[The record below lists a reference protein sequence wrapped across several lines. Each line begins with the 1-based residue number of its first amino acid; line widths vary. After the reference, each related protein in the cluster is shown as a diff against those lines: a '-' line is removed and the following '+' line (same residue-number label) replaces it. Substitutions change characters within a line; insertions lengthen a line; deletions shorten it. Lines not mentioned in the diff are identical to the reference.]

1 MEATMKANKTK
12 RSKRTTPKQVDI
24 HRVAVLNRGE
34 PAVRFLR
41 ALREYNAERGTAIE
55 AVALWTDADVGAS
68 WIRQA
73 DDAIALGP
81 ALATAADGSATSAYC
96 DHERVIDLLV
106 RHRCDAVWPGWGF
119 IAEDPR
125 FVDRAA
131 AAGLEFI
138 GPPAESMRL
147 LGDKIGAKQLAEQC
161 DVPLGPWCLVE
172 DDMDEAALRAAGET
186 IGYPLMAKASAGGG
200 GRGIRRVECADDLLA
215 AVNAARD
222 EVRKIFGQGG
232 LLLEKCILGA
242 RHIEVQL
249 VAGADGKASAV
260 GVRDCSIQRRNQ
272 KVIEEAPS
280 PVLTSAARQQALDAT
295 VRLAEA
301 AGYRGVGTAEFLYR
315 PQTDE
320 LSFLEVNSRLQVEHT
335 ITEAISGCDLVHAQL
350 DIARGLPWQ
359 PPAGPPRGHAIEVRL
374 NAENPE
380 HDFRPSPGIIRL
392 LRLPSGPGIRV
403 DCGVAEGQA
412 IAPEFD
418 SMIAKVIAWAP
429 TRRQA
434 IARLQRAL
442 RELQVVVEDGATN
455 KAFLLD
461 LLTVPAYVSGE
472 ADTGWLDRAVAD
484 GEFGT
489 PTGAFE
495 ALLVAAVTEYRLR
508 RRADIERFLAQA
520 QDGIPQQLPPPD
532 GLTFELR
539 LRGRNHTI
547 EVYALSHDRYLV
559 GPAGAL
565 HRLTIEPT
573 GPHAAILQ
581 IEGRRHDVLHA
592 RGRAGILVEIDGA
605 MHAIEQSSGGVVAAP
620 APAMVVQV
628 SASEGDVVAV
638 GDRICTLEAMKME
651 MPVFAPT
658 AGTVRSLLCRA
669 NEQVTAGQPL
679 AIIDAEGEAE
689 TVADGDDAPLPTPAP
704 QPLDRVL
711 AAAGERQQLL
721 QTMAQPE
728 RQAVL
733 DGLIDE
739 VRAVLLGHE
748 LPNHRIAAIEA
759 LLDDHELIST
769 ASTPACLRPLIDL
782 LGAFADAGSLFDRNL
797 LPLVGEPAAASA
809 ELAFYDFCRRHHEGA
824 DAASAELQPLMERA
838 LAWYGVPALASSA
851 VLRAALWRLACANAH
866 GGARHR
872 LCSLLLRLA
881 ISLHEAGLE
890 LQKDD
895 ALREV
900 VGRVAQ
906 VAHDAFSFVA
916 DNASQA
922 VYVLFE
928 QHRYVRHRLELDRW
942 IEATIANF
950 DDAPPSDARQWVE
963 ELIESRQ
970 PVLHTL
976 LRRAD
981 STSAGALSVAETA
994 LRRLYAGAMCTDL
1007 RAWRVGPVV
1016 AADAAMGL
1024 HEGQTPVTLLLAQ
1037 TLDEALAA
1045 LPTLLQERPAASRRV
1060 VEITLTGDA
1069 EPAPTAI
1076 TAAIEGLEAGSL
1088 PADRLARLT
1097 VSWTS
1102 GEAALCH
1109 LSWQVIGT
1117 GLQLDDLHG
1126 LHPETACRIELW
1138 RLEAFE
1144 LQRLEAPEHLVAFR
1158 GRARAN
1164 ARDERVFVFAELRDV
1179 PDDLEADDAGERLWE
1194 FERAYFEGIRIIRQ
1208 VQAGTALRRRF
1219 HWNRLTFHVR
1229 PVLNL
1234 GARDVA
1240 RIAHKLEAP
1249 ARGAGLQKVVVR
1261 AQVRDD
1267 RSPAGLRPV
1276 ELVISTPGS
1285 HRLDVQLR
1293 TPSPLPLRAMTPYA
1307 MAVVRSRR
1315 MGATYPYE
1323 IIRMLEGRVAAD
1335 RLPHP
1340 DMIEGSF
1347 VELDLDEQGAL
1358 VPAERPRGGNS
1369 AGVVVGLVSHVTER
1383 HPEGMERVWIASDPT
1398 RAMGALAEP
1407 ECRRVI
1413 AALDLATERGIPL
1426 EWLPV
1431 SAGAL
1436 ISMDSGTENLDWTAR
1451 VLRRI
1456 IEFTQSGG
1464 VIHVIVA
1471 AVNVGAQSYWNAE
1484 ATMLMHCRG
1493 MLIMTPAGSMVLT
1506 GKKALE
1512 YSGSVAAEDERGIG
1526 GYARIMG
1533 PNGQGQCQARDLGDA
1548 YAILFEHY
1556 RNTYV
1561 VAGESHPRPHL
1572 SGDPVQRSILDHAY
1586 EGSEDFVTVGEIF
1599 DDATNPG
1606 RKRPFSIR
1614 AVMAATIDGDGGH
1627 VERFGAMADAD
1638 TAVVWEARMGGQ
1650 PATVIGIESRPLTR
1664 RGRIPM
1670 DGPETWTGGTLF
1682 PNSSRKVARALNAAS
1697 GQRPVVVLA
1706 NLSGFDGSPESLRRL
1721 QLEYGAEIGRA
1732 VVNFDGP
1739 IVFAVIG
1746 RYHGGAYV
1754 VFSKALNPGLHALAL
1769 EGSYASVIGG
1779 APAAAVVF
1787 PRLVRQLAQKD
1798 PAVLGA
1804 KKALDKAPASRRPR
1818 LREALDAALSDATLR
1833 AQGEVARQ
1841 FDDIHTV
1848 ERAVEVGSL
1857 DAVIPPAR
1865 LRPAVIEV
1873 LQRAAL
1879 DDDGDS
1885 TGSRRT
1891 GGPVRSR
1898 ASRPTAGAPPSS
1910 PSVGSLPS

>member
-1 MEATMKANKTK
+1 MTANIG
-12 RSKRTTPKQVDI
+12 RI
-24 HRVAVLNRGE
+24 AVLNRGE

-41 ALREYNAERGTAIE
+41 ALREYNAERDTTIE
-55 AVALWTDADVGAS
+55 AVALWTDADLGAP

-81 ALATAADGSATSAYC
+81 ALTVDADNIATSAYC
-96 DHERVIDLLV
+96 DHSRVIDLLV
-106 RHRCDAVWPGWGF
+106 QAGCDAVWPGWGF

-125 FVDRAA
+125 FVDLAT
-131 AAGLEFI
+131 AAGLVFI

-147 LGDKIGAKQLAEQC
+147 LGDKIGAKQLAETC

-172 DDMDEAALRAAGET
+172 DDMDEAALCAAAEK

-200 GRGIRRVECADDLLA
+200 GRGIRKVERAEDLA
-215 AVNAARD
+215 AAVQAARD
-222 EVRKIFGQGG
+222 EVAKIFGQGG
-232 LLLEKCILGA
+232 LLLEACITEA

-249 VAGADGKASAV
+249 VVGADGKASAV

-280 PVLTSAARQQALDAT
+280 PALSEAARERAFDAT

-301 AGYRGVGTAEFLYR
+301 ASYRGVGTAEFLYR
-315 PQTDE
+315 PGSDT

-359 PPAGPPRGHAIEVRL
+359 QPDGPPRGHAIEVRL

-403 DCGVAEGQA
+403 DCGVVEGQA

-429 TRRQA
+429 TRHQA
-434 IARLQRAL
+434 IARMRRAL

-455 KAFLLD
+455 KAFLLE
-461 LLTVPAYVSGE
+461 LLAWPEFTSAE
-472 ADTGWLDRAVAD
+472 ADTGWLDRAVAA

-508 RRADIERFLAQA
+508 RRADIERFFAQA
-520 QDGIPQQLPPPD
+520 QDGIPQQLPPPE
-532 GLTFELR
+532 GLSFELR
-539 LRGRNHTI
+539 LRGRTHTV
-547 EVYALSHDRYLV
+547 EVYATSYDRYLV

-565 HRLTIEPT
+565 HRLSIEPT
-573 GPHAAILQ
+573 GPHAALLQ

-592 RGRAGILVEIDGA
+592 RGRTGILIEIDGA
-605 MHAIEQSSGGVVAAP
+605 MHAIEQASGGVVAAS

-628 SASEGDVVAV
+628 AVAEGDTVAA

-651 MPVFAPT
+651 MPVFAP
-658 AGTVRSLLCRA
+658 GPGIVRSLLCRA

-679 AIIDAEGEAE
+679 AIIDTSSSA
-689 TVADGDDAPLPTPAP
+689 DDAAEDSAGDEGPLPEPP
-704 QPLDRVL
+704 QQPLDRVL
-711 AAAGERQQLL
+711 SAGEGRHKVLAKL
-721 QTMAQPE
+721 TDDE
-728 RQAVL
+728 RLAALAALV
-733 DGLIDE
+733 DE

-748 LPNHRIAAIEA
+748 LPATRVAAIEA
-759 LLDDHELIST
+759 LLDDDNLLS
-769 ASTPACLRPLIDL
+769 AAPSPSCLRPLIDL
-782 LGAFADAGSLFDRNL
+782 LGAFADAGSLFDRNF
-797 LPLVGEPAAASA
+797 LPLPGEPAAASA
-809 ELAFYDFCRRHHEGA
+809 DLAFYDFCRRHREGA
-824 DAASAELQPLMERA
+824 DAAGAELQPLLERA
-838 LAWYGVPALASSA
+838 LAWYGVPALSPNT
-851 VLRAALWRLACANAH
+851 VLRAALWRLACANHH
-866 GGARHR
+866 GAARHR

-881 ISLHEAGLE
+881 ISLHEAGLD
-890 LQKDD
+890 LQGD
-895 ALREV
+895 ASLSEII
-900 VGRVAQ
+900 GRVGQ
-906 VAHDAFSFVA
+906 VALPAFSFVE
-916 DNASQA
+916 DNATQA
-922 VYVLFE
+922 AYVLFE
-928 QHRYVRHRLELDRW
+928 QHRYVRHRLELDSW
-942 IEATIANF
+942 IEATIAALAK
-950 DDAPPSDARQWVE
+950 APQQARQALVD
-963 ELIESRQ
+963 ELADSRH
-970 PVLHTL
+970 PVLSAL

-981 STSAGALSVAETA
+981 CGRPEASAVAETA
-994 LRRLYAGAMCTDL
+994 LRRLYAGTECTDIRTWQL
-1007 RAWRVGPVV
+1007 DNVMAV
-1016 AADAAMGL
+1016 DAAVVLRDGN
-1024 HEGQTPVTLLLAQ
+1024 TPINLLLANDLGDALA
-1037 TLDEALAA
+1037 TLPGLLEERPPASRRAVEIALAGARDLSAERIEKAVAALAA
-1045 LPTLLQERPAASRRV
+1045 
-1060 VEITLTGDA
+1060 
-1069 EPAPTAI
+1069 
-1076 TAAIEGLEAGSL
+1076 EATPS
-1088 PADRLARLT
+1088 DRLTRLT
-1097 VSWTS
+1097 VTWADADQALHHRSWRS
-1102 GEAALCH
+1102 NIAGLH
-1109 LSWQVIGT
+1109 LEP
-1117 GLQLDDLHG
+1117 LHG
-1126 LHPETACRIELW
+1126 LHPETAWRIELW

-1144 LQRLEAPEHLVAFR
+1144 LQRLETPEHLVAFR
-1158 GRARAN
+1158 GVARAN
-1164 ARDERVFVFAELRDV
+1164 PRDERVFVFAELRDV
-1179 PDDLEADDAGERLWE
+1179 PDDLSAPDAAERLWE
-1194 FERAYFEGIRIIRQ
+1194 FERAYFEGIRVIRQ

-1229 PVLNL
+1229 PVMVL
-1234 GARDVA
+1234 GARDIASLA
-1240 RIAHKLEAP
+1240 RRLEAP

-1261 AQVRDD
+1261 GQVRDG
-1267 RSPAGLRPV
+1267 RHAAGVRPV
-1276 ELVISTPGS
+1276 ELVVSTPGS
-1285 HRLDVQLR
+1285 HRLDVQVR
-1293 TPSPLPLRAMTPYA
+1293 TPSPLPMRAMTPYA

-1315 MGATYPYE
+1315 MGAVYPYE
-1323 IIRMLEGRVAAD
+1323 IIRMLEGRVAAE

-1340 DMIEGSF
+1340 DMMTGSF
-1347 VELDLDEQGAL
+1347 VELDLDQDGAL
-1358 VPAERPRGGNS
+1358 VPADRALGANQ
-1369 AGVVVGLVSHVTER
+1369 AGVVVGLVGHVTER

-1398 RAMGALAEP
+1398 KAMGALSEP
-1407 ECRRVI
+1407 ECRRII
-1413 AALDLATERGIPL
+1413 AALEMAEARSLPV

-1451 VLRRI
+1451 VLRQI
-1456 IEFTQSGG
+1456 VQFTQSGG
-1464 VIHVIVA
+1464 VIHLIVA

-1493 MLIMTPAGSMVLT
+1493 LLIMTPAGSMVLT

-1526 GYARIMG
+1526 GFARIMG
-1533 PNGQGQCQARDLGDA
+1533 PNGQGQILARDLGDA

-1556 RNTYV
+1556 RNSYV
-1561 VAGESHPRPHL
+1561 VPGETGPRAHVTI
-1572 SGDPVQRSILDHAY
+1572 DPSDRSILDYAY
-1586 EGSEDFVTVGEIF
+1586 TGSEDFATVGEIF

-1606 RKRPFSIR
+1606 RKRPFAIR
-1614 AVMAATIDGDGGH
+1614 AVMAAVVDSDGGH
-1627 VERFGAMADAD
+1627 TERFGAMADAD
-1638 TAVVWEARMGGQ
+1638 TAVVWEARLGGQ
-1650 PATVIGIESRPLTR
+1650 AACVIGIESRPLTR

-1670 DGPETWTGGTLF
+1670 DGPETWSGGTLF

-1787 PRLVRQLAQKD
+1787 PRMVRQLAQKD
-1798 PAVLGA
+1798 PAVTAA
-1804 KKALDKAPASRRPR
+1804 KAALAKAPAARRPR
-1818 LREALDAALSDATLR
+1818 LREALDAALSEATLH
-1833 AQGEVARQ
+1833 AQGEIARR
-1841 FDDIHTV
+1841 FDAIHTV

-1857 DAVIPPAR
+1857 DAVIPPAA
-1865 LRPAVIEV
+1865 LRPRVIEV
-1873 LQRAAL
+1873 LHKALAPAQTGPAANKA
-1879 DDDGDS
+1879 
-1885 TGSRRT
+1885 RRR
-1891 GGPVRSR
+1891 RSR
-1898 ASRPTAGAPPSS
+1898 SS
-1910 PSVGSLPS
+1910 SDSGSLPS